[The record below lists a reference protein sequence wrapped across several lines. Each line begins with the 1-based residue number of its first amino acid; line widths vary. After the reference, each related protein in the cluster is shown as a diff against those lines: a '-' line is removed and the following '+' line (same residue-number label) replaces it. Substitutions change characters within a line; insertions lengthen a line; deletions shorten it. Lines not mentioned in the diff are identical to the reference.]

1 MSQEFLDRLR
11 QRISARS
18 LLIHPFY
25 QDWRDGKLTLTD
37 LRLYAGQYYH
47 FETSFPRFLSAI
59 HSRCSDAAVRQSI
72 LNNLWDEEHGERNHR
87 VLWMDFCAGLGMPP
101 AQAETAPVHPK
112 TQALLD
118 TYSTIS
124 SAGSFQQGLAAVY
137 AYEAQVPEVMAE
149 KLAGLR
155 DRYGVTDGDALSFF
169 QVHAHLDKEHSRL
182 EAEAISEHTG
192 PRDKPAVES
201 ALVAA
206 LDAWWGFL
214 DGVNELRR
222 ARDLA

>member
-1 MSQEFLDRLR
+1 
-11 QRISARS
+11 
-18 LLIHPFY
+18 
-25 QDWRDGKLTLTD
+25 
-37 LRLYAGQYYH
+37 
-47 FETSFPRFLSAI
+47 
-59 HSRCSDAAVRQSI
+59 
-72 LNNLWDEEHGERNHR
+72 
-87 VLWMDFCAGLGMPP
+87 
-101 AQAETAPVHPK
+101 
-112 TQALLD
+112 
-118 TYSTIS
+118 
-124 SAGSFQQGLAAVY
+124 
-137 AYEAQVPEVMAE
+137 MAE

-155 DRYGVTDGDALSFF
+155 DRYGITGVDALSFF